1 MVLTTLA
8 VIRLHSNIVSEIMKD
23 LKVYIADDQTLFRK
37 GMSQLVNSFKEVS
50 LVKEAGN
57 GQEMLD
63 LVKSEPPHVILMDL
77 DMPIMDGIEASEKI
91 INQYPD
97 IKIIVLSMHSSKQH
111 IFYLMELGVHSFLL
125 KNAEPEEVQT
135 AIISVVKNDFYQ
147 NELVVEALRKG
158 AIDKRKAQSRPMF
171 DHNISLSDREEE
183 ILRLIC
189 RELTMKEIS
198 EKLSLSEKTIH
209 NHRARMMDKLN
220 VRNTVGLVKY
230 AYESGLIT

>member
-1 MVLTTLA
+1 
-8 VIRLHSNIVSEIMKD
+8 MKD

-63 LVKSEPPHVILMDL
+63 LVKAEPPHVILMDL

-97 IKIIVLSMHSSKQH
+97 IKIIVLSMHSSTQH

-125 KNAEPEEVQT
+125 KNAEPEEVQK

-171 DHNISLSDREEE
+171 DHNVSLSDREEE

>member
-1 MVLTTLA
+1 
-8 VIRLHSNIVSEIMKD
+8 MKD

-37 GMSQLVNSFKEVS
+37 GMSQLVNSFDEVA

-63 LVKSEPPHVILMDL
+63 MVKTDPPHVILMDL
-77 DMPIMDGIEASEKI
+77 DMPVMDGIEASEKI

-97 IKIIVLSMHSSKQH
+97 IKIIVLSMHSSTQH

-158 AIDKRKAQSRPMF
+158 AIEKRKAQSRPMF
-171 DHNISLSDREEE
+171 DKNVSLSDREEE

-220 VRNTVGLVKY
+220 VKNTVGLVKY
-230 AYESGLIT
+230 AYESGIIT